1 MLHNINEADHLAS
14 LEENKGE
21 NKEKEDILDNSY
33 SSSEEFEESK

>member
-1 MLHNINEADHLAS
+1 

-21 NKEKEDILDNSY
+21 NQEKEDILDNSY